1 MKRYHYFVEGECE
14 KKLLKSFMY
23 VDSDSFIEGKV
34 EVFNF
39 VNERISLA
47 KARTIKKNTT
57 VVIVT
62 DTDVKNIDV
71 LEPQWLKDD
80 LLEIADELKQKYGA

>member
-1 MKRYHYFVEGECE
+1 
-14 KKLLKSFMY
+14 MY

-39 VNERISLA
+39 VNERMPLA

-71 LEPQWLKDD
+71 LDSNIKTIKRYSYIFG
-80 LLEIADELKQKYGA
+80 EI